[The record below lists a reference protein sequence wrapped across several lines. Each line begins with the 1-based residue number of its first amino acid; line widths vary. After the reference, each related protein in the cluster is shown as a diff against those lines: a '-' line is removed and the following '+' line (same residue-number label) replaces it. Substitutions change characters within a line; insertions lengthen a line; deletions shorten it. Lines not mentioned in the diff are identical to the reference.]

1 MVEIKHKDF
10 VDMVP
15 IMPCQNSS
23 YIMGSMI
30 CGEGTTQ
37 IHASSLTTM
46 DPLEQNP
53 GYSGSILIKKLL
65 RIPRLIT

>member
-15 IMPCQNSS
+15 IMLCQNSS
-23 YIMGSMI
+23 YIMGWMI

-53 GYSGSILIKKLL
+53 GYSGSILVKKYL
-65 RIPRLIT
+65 RIPRLIR